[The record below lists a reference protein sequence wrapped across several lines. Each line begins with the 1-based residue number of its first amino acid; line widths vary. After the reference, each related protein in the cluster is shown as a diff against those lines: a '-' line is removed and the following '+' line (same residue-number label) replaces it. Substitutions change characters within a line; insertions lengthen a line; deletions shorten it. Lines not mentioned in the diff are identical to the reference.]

1 MSLFMEPF
9 GGQSP
14 KVLASTKGAR
24 VFFYGI
30 SRRLLTKGVCLHG
43 SRDCSPHSLLVIYT
57 LFDGPSEQLSSWCV
71 RLMGRWVNR
80 RPKSKSRPL
89 LARRGLSPTRVPT
102 ASSTARSRRRGTSTM
117 TRSDRRSC
125 SRQPAP
131 DEHSIAGTL
140 AANERETIHGI
151 ALIGCV
157 PAVLSRACASTGP
170 AAAPAHRQNEGA
182 TGLQNKRTS

>member
-9 GGQSP
+9 GSQSP

-43 SRDCSPHSLLVIYT
+43 PRDCSPHSLLVIYT

-80 RPKSKSRPL
+80 RPESKSRPL
-89 LARRGLSPTRVPT
+89 LARRGLSPTTVPT

-117 TRSDRRSC
+117 TRS
-125 SRQPAP
+125 
-131 DEHSIAGTL
+131 EFVLT
-140 AANERETIHGI
+140 AANIRLQG
-151 ALIGCV
+151 
-157 PAVLSRACASTGP
+157 RP
-170 AAAPAHRQNEGA
+170 AANLEGNDAWNRTHRMCSARPQPRVCKHGPS
-182 TGLQNKRTS
+182 GRSR